1 MATFQLVV
9 QEAANSASDGVPLN
23 TGIAVVP
30 GDLLTISVSPDDYW
44 SAGTGPCTSNA
55 NGLEWQGHPANRQS
69 SAQTTIC
76 R

>member
-9 QEAANSASDGVPLN
+9 QAAANSASDGVPLN

-55 NGLEWQGHPANRQS
+55 NGLEW
-69 SAQTTIC
+69 
-76 R
+76 